1 MTYTITGIILL
12 TLAGVIVVIAAR
24 FTHHDRRIW

>member
-12 TLAGVIVVIAAR
+12 TLAAVIVIIVSQY
-24 FTHHDRRIW
+24 THRDKRIF